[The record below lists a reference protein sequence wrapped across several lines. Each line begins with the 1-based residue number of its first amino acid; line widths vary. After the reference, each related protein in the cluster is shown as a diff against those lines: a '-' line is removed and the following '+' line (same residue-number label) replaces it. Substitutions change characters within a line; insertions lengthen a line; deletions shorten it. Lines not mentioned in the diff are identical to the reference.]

1 MSRWIGLKILEQWH
15 IIIDII
21 IICCN
26 IVFNCV
32 IIVCSDML
40 SKHSELVLILW
51 VENCYW
57 LILISV
63 IFILL
68 SVSALLDEGGI
79 VVILDYLF
87 SLEKILFRRVVHPVC
102 CREESSR
109 NLRGNPASIS
119 FRRSSTLLKV
129 VVLSAVNYARHFV
142 SAERHLLHTK

>member
-1 MSRWIGLKILEQWH
+1 MSQWIGLKILERWH
-15 IIIDII
+15 II

-26 IVFNCV
+26 IVFNCI

-40 SKHSELVLILW
+40 SKRSELVLILW

-57 LILISV
+57 LIFIVV

-68 SVSALLDEGGI
+68 SVSALPDEGDI
-79 VVILDYLF
+79 VVILNYLF
-87 SLEKILFRRVVHPVC
+87 SLEKILFRRVVHHVC

-119 FRRSSTLLKV
+119 FRRSFTLLKV
-129 VVLSAVNYARHFV
+129 VVLSYQLCVAFCIY
-142 SAERHLLHTK
+142 